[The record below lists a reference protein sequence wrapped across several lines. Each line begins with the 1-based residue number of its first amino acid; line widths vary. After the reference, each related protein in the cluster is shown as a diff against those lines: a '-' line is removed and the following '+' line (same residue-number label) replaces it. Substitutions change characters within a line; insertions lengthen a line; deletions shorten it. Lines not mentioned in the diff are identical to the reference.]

1 MIQSSLLAGMTPRA
15 VQIEVE
21 LTRGLPRTQLL
32 GLPGAAVREAADR
45 ALVALA
51 ASGFELA
58 PRRTTINLHP
68 ADEKKMGAGLD
79 LAIALA
85 LLEAH
90 KILEPCAETP
100 ILVSAGLSLDGRLSG
115 LRGCLATLLG
125 LAQTGFRHVVVAPA
139 NLAEACL
146 VPGLA
151 IHAPTS
157 LRETLAIMQ
166 NPTADSA
173 PVSADNPLNPRKLV
187 AGGKDLTPAVP
198 GPNFP
203 TRDPAVLASL
213 ARSGTSTAGANV
225 PQDDR
230 PPDLADVQGQNLAK
244 RALEI
249 AAAGSHNLLLCGP
262 PGSGKTMLAKR
273 LPGILPPMSPHEQLA
288 AMAVHGIAGLPLAL
302 LATRQRP
309 FRQPHHSITRVGLV
323 GGGRP
328 IAPGEIALANH
339 GVLFLDEFPEFHGQ
353 TLEALREPLED
364 RQIVLQRMG
373 EEAQFPTDFL
383 LVAAMNPCPCGR
395 FGLPNQNCT
404 CSNDVRRRYQSRLSG
419 PLLDRIDLHVRLP
432 PTNPQ
437 VLRNTVASEDSAVV
451 RDRVLRARSLQKE
464 RNGEGRANASLSAR
478 SLQEVASIQGKARA
492 LLEESIERLAL
503 TARAYHRILRVGLT
517 LADLEGAPTV
527 EEHHI
532 AEAVQYRDAPT
543 PF

>member
-68 ADEKKMGAGLD
+68 ADEKKLGAGLD

-90 KILEPCAETP
+90 KILDPCVKTP
-100 ILVSAGLSLDGRLSG
+100 ILVTAGLSLHGRLTG

-125 LAQTGFRHVVVAPA
+125 LAQAGFRHVVVAPA
-139 NLAEACL
+139 NLAEARL
-146 VPGLA
+146 VPGLT

-157 LRETLAIMQ
+157 LRESLAIMQ
-166 NPTADSA
+166 DPNAASATFLADHPTQPSSTVATGKDVPLS
-173 PVSADNPLNPRKLV
+173 VSGLNPPVPEPGLE
-187 AGGKDLTPAVP
+187 AFLAPAKT
-198 GPNFP
+198 G
-203 TRDPAVLASL
+203 TAH
-213 ARSGTSTAGANV
+213 ARR
-225 PQDDR
+225 PQHER
-230 PPDLADVQGQNLAK
+230 APDLADVQGQELAK

-262 PGSGKTMLAKR
+262 PGSGKTMLAQR
-273 LPGILPPMSPHEQLA
+273 LPGILPPMSAYEQLA
-288 AMAVHGIAGLPLAL
+288 AMAVHGIAGLPLAR
-302 LATRQRP
+302 LAGGRRP

-328 IAPGEIALANH
+328 IAPGEVALANH

-364 RQIVLQRMG
+364 RQILLQRMG

-419 PLLDRIDLHVRLP
+419 PLLDRIDLHIRLP
-432 PTNPQ
+432 PTHPQ
-437 VLRNTVASEDSAVV
+437 SLRTTVASENSAAV
-451 RDRVLRARSLQKE
+451 RDRVLRARDLQKE
-464 RNGEGRANASLSAR
+464 RNGEGHPNASLSAR
-478 SLQEVASIQGKARA
+478 SLKEVASLRDHVRD
-492 LLEESIERLAL
+492 LLEQSIERLAL
-503 TARAYHRILRVGLT
+503 TARAYHRILRVALT
-517 LADLEGAPTV
+517 LADLEGTPRV
-527 EEHHI
+527 GEHHI
-532 AEAVQYRDAPT
+532 AEAVQYRDAPST
-543 PF
+543 F